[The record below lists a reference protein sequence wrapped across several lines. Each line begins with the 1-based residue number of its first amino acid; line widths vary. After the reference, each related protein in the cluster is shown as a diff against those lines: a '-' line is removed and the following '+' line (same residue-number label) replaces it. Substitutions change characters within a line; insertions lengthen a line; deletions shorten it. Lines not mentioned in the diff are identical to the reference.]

1 MAVVDDATIFAL
13 AVDAGWG
20 DSHSAQIATAIALAE
35 SGGNASATNHNT
47 NGSTD
52 YGLWQINS
60 IHTDVLSSGQWS
72 DPAANAKMAHTVY
85 AQAGNSFTPWVTYT
99 TGRYLVYMPRAAKAE
114 SGIKSGIQNQ
124 IQQGQ
129 QNLQNGGGPSAMD
142 NLTNP
147 AFWSRIAYAVVGG
160 ILLIWAAMKMT
171 GNNQLS
177 EGTKA
182 IVSAGAKA
190 AIA

>member
-20 DSHSAQIATAIALAE
+20 DSHSAQVATAIALAE
-35 SGGNASATNHNT
+35 SGGDASATNHNI

-60 IHTDVLSSGQWS
+60 VHSDILASGQWS
-72 DPAANAKMAHTVY
+72 NPSANAKMAHEVY
-85 AQAGNSFTPWVTYT
+85 AQSGDSFRPWVTYN
-99 TGRYLVYMPRAAKAE
+99 TGKYLAYMPRAAKAE
-114 SGIKSGIQNQ
+114 SGIKSGIGKQ
-124 IQQGQ
+124 IQQGLN
-129 QNLQNGGGPSAMD
+129 NLSNPQPSALD

-147 AFWSRIAYAVVGG
+147 AFWRRVAYAVMGG
-160 ILLIWAAMKMT
+160 ILLLWAAFKMT

-182 IVSAGAKA
+182 VIGAGAKA